1 MQQTR
6 VPESFRQSQGFLTAS
21 AAAGETKE
29 IHRWRGETEG
39 EEDWQRVRNREA
51 LLKDGWGEWQGG
63 RLEQRNRE
71 NLQGLVS
78 FSWRK
83 CPEEWRWK
91 CEGCYVSKWDG
102 RGRKGEAERQSDWV
116 WVLTSGPWM
125 SSRRKV
131 KWNSAEQEE
140 EFYQHHRS
148 VVFTE
153 KQFPVPL
160 SSVLTSRWLHQ
171 SETVLVVLAFEF
183 SLIVFDFRV
192 VGEIRDQFQVPLRSV
207 GTDGC
212 GSEVVCTLEQR
223 RKNDKVFCFVP
234 GTVSLI
240 QHWSRLVWI
249 LDQSWFFFACS
260 HRTLSCRIFY
270 PIRKLCCTSSTPVG
284 YIITDSHFDFLQ
296 VHEQV
301 LGKCPANQTVVH
313 HGPKY

>member
-102 RGRKGEAERQSDWV
+102 RGRKGGGRETKWLSVGFNKRSLD
-116 WVLTSGPWM
+116 VLQKKSQMKLCRT
-125 SSRRKV
+125 RRRIL
-131 KWNSAEQEE
+131 SASP
-140 EFYQHHRS
+140 F
-148 VVFTE
+148 
-153 KQFPVPL
+153 
-160 SSVLTSRWLHQ
+160 SSVHRK
-171 SETVLVVLAFEF
+171 TVPSSSQLCL
-183 SLIVFDFRV
+183 D
-192 VGEIRDQFQVPLRSV
+192 FQVAPSV
-207 GTDGC
+207 RNSSGSSGFWIFTDC
-212 GSEVVCTLEQR
+212 
-223 RKNDKVFCFVP
+223 
-234 GTVSLI
+234 
-240 QHWSRLVWI
+240 VW
-249 LDQSWFFFACS
+249 
-260 HRTLSCRIFY
+260 
-270 PIRKLCCTSSTPVG
+270 
-284 YIITDSHFDFLQ
+284 LQ
-296 VHEQV
+296 
-301 LGKCPANQTVVH
+301 GGWRN
-313 HGPKY
+313 